1 MDGSPPGS
9 PIPGIL
15 QAREWRISGVGCHF
29 LLQCMKVK
37 SESEVAQSCLTLRDP
52 MDCSLPGSSVHG
64 IFQARVLEWGAI
76 AFFGPKLLADSKS
89 KVVIQRKELLY
100 SLFVSFI
107 VFSRLRGRDKS
118 RPEGLGAYGLI
129 NWFYLKLWKFSGLD
143 LRWGEGYSPVVQI
156 LKDDQSSAIRTNA
169 IFKGNIFKKQNYHKK
184 SITDSS
190 HSDWH
195 EMVPHCGIFLSAYQI
210 SKHSSLLVGSIYND

>member
-1 MDGSPPGS
+1 MRSE
-9 PIPGIL
+9 
-15 QAREWRISGVGCHF
+15 REVT
-29 LLQCMKVK
+29 
-37 SESEVAQSCLTLRDP
+37 QSCLTLSLAYQANNN
-52 MDCSLPGSSVHG
+52 SLPGSSIHG

-129 NWFYLKLWKFSGLD
+129 NWFYLKL
-143 LRWGEGYSPVVQI
+143 
-156 LKDDQSSAIRTNA
+156 
-169 IFKGNIFKKQNYHKK
+169 
-184 SITDSS
+184 
-190 HSDWH
+190 
-195 EMVPHCGIFLSAYQI
+195 
-210 SKHSSLLVGSIYND
+210 